1 MTSNSST
8 RLIICALGIFV
19 CYFYFGM
26 LQEKITRGVYGDEKN
41 SEKFTYMFSLVFFQ
55 CVVNYVFSKFL
66 LLTVMKEND
75 DSTKTVYY
83 AFAALT
89 YLLGMVSSNMALSY
103 VSYPT
108 QVVGKAAKPIP
119 VLLLGVLLGK
129 KSYSMRKY
137 LFTFMIVAGVIL
149 FMFKDGKSAPEKQSE
164 QTGFGGELLI
174 FLSLM
179 MDGFTSAA
187 QERMRAE
194 HKSSSG
200 HMMMNMNFW
209 SMVFSG
215 TVIALSGEMFEFFKF
230 VQRHPNSLF
239 HIMSF
244 STAGAL
250 GQFFI
255 FRTVSEFGPLPC
267 SIITTT
273 RKFFTVLSSVL
284 LFGNTL
290 ILRQWL
296 GTFIVF
302 SALFL
307 DALYSRNKNVK
318 KDDSK

>member
-1 MTSNSST
+1 
-8 RLIICALGIFV
+8 
-19 CYFYFGM
+19 
-26 LQEKITRGVYGDEKN
+26 
-41 SEKFTYMFSLVFFQ
+41 
-55 CVVNYVFSKFL
+55 
-66 LLTVMKEND
+66 
-75 DSTKTVYY
+75 
-83 AFAALT
+83 
-89 YLLGMVSSNMALSY
+89 
-103 VSYPT
+103 
-108 QVVGKAAKPIP
+108 
-119 VLLLGVLLGK
+119 
-129 KSYSMRKY
+129 MRKY

-149 FMFKDGKSAPEKQSE
+149 FMFKDGKSVPEKQSE

-215 TVIALSGEMFEFFKF
+215 TVIALSGEMFEFVKF

-244 STAGAL
+244 SMAGAL

-267 SIITTT
+267 SIMTTT

-290 ILRQWL
+290 IPRQWL